1 MRIHRR
7 DAEIAE
13 ISAEKKKRERE
24 RYTFGLARR
33 SFRNVAAAGACGFLP
48 GVFRPPVIWLESTK
62 T

>member
-48 GVFRPPVIWLESTK
+48 GVSGRQ
-62 T
+62 